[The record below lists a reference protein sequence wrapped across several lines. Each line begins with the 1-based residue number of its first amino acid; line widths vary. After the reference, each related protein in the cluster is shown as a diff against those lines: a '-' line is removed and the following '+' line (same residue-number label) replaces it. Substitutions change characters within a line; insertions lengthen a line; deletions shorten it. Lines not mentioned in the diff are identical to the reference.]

1 MISIKSVRKKYDNDN
16 DIKFKDYTFEPGKSY
31 CILGPSGSGKS
42 TLLNLIGGLISP
54 TEGIININ
62 GTCLNCLSPKELDRY
77 CFQNIGFIPQELKLF
92 AEFTVEDNLRI
103 LEVEGKLAFSIDEVL
118 SWVEM
123 MDKRK
128 SKIKNLS
135 GGEKQRVAIARALIK
150 SPKVMLCDE
159 PTASLNT
166 AKGIQIIELI
176 TKLHKEQDNT
186 LLVVTHDDRLT
197 GYFDN
202 TLNIRDLLGGGHYV

>member
-1 MISIKSVRKKYDNDN
+1 
-16 DIKFKDYTFEPGKSY
+16 
-31 CILGPSGSGKS
+31 
-42 TLLNLIGGLISP
+42 
-54 TEGIININ
+54 
-62 GTCLNCLSPKELDRY
+62 
-77 CFQNIGFIPQELKLF
+77 
-92 AEFTVEDNLRI
+92 
-103 LEVEGKLAFSIDEVL
+103 
-118 SWVEM
+118 M

-202 TLNIRDLLGGGHYV
+202 TLNIMDLLGGGRYV